1 MWKLNTLELNIRNC
15 KAIQQLFVSLQV
27 GLVTMILMRTLR
39 KDYARYSKE
48 DDVDDMERDLGD
60 EYGWKQVHGDVF
72 RPAASPLLFS
82 AMIGSGR
89 DEDGR
94 WIVDPILHERPTS
107 IFYNTMI
114 RIIYNMHQ
122 LAILSWFVTKVAAW
136 CQFYSFLSLKYNQR
150 LTPGWGISALLFTL
164 MVPKLLFLSLRAGSQ
179 LAVVV
184 LLVILFAILGE
195 LYTERGS
202 LLSTSIFMYAAT
214 APVNGYFGGS
224 LYARWI
230 STNIVF
236 SPTSLILYY
245 YLLLI
250 KLQMGQ

>member
-1 MWKLNTLELNIRNC
+1 MAPTRQFPSKLGPCLANP
-15 KAIQQLFVSLQV
+15 LFH
-27 GLVTMILMRTLR
+27 MP
-39 KDYARYSKE
+39 
-48 DDVDDMERDLGD
+48 LGIIKL
-60 EYGWKQVHGDVF
+60 GF
-72 RPAASPLLFS
+72 
-82 AMIGSGR
+82 GSFT
-89 DEDGR
+89 
-94 WIVDPILHERPTS
+94 IH
-107 IFYNTMI
+107 
-114 RIIYNMHQ
+114 MHP

-136 CQFYSFLSLKYNQR
+136 CQFYSFLSLKCNQR
-150 LTPGWGISALLFTL
+150 LTPGWGISALLFQL
-164 MVPKLLFLSLRAGSQ
+164 MDPKLLFLSLRAGSQ